1 MRSLV
6 TGGAGFIGS
15 HLVDKLLE
23 MGHQVTVVDN
33 ESSICNQKFYWNDEA
48 WNVKADISDAQVI
61 EQVFSCVNE
70 GMPKI
75 DWVFH
80 LAAYSRIQI
89 ALKNPVG
96 CVRTNVLGTTTL
108 LQNARQHGVKAFV
121 NSSTSSS
128 YGLKNEPP
136 LREDMTPDCLNPYSV
151 SKVAAENVCKMYSD
165 LFDLNT
171 VSLRYF
177 NVYGDRQPL
186 VGQYAP
192 VVGLFL
198 EQWKKGEAFTIVGDG
213 EQRRDFTHVDDVV
226 KANIAAAERASDIS
240 GELINV
246 GTGTNYSVNQIA
258 DMICNQY
265 TKNFIPPRPAEAR
278 VTLADISK
286 AKKLLGYIPSIEISD
301 WIDEYTVQ

>member
-33 ESSICNQKFYWNDEA
+33 ESSICNQKFYWNDKA
-48 WNVKADISDAQVI
+48 WNVKADISDAQVM

-108 LQNARQHGVKAFV
+108 LQNAREHGVKAFV

-192 VVGLFL
+192 VIGLFL

-286 AKKLLGYIPSIEISD
+286 AKKLLGYMPSIEISD
-301 WIDEYTVQ
+301 WIDEYKVQ

>member
-33 ESSICNQKFYWNDEA
+33 ESSICNQKFYWNDKA
-48 WNVKADISDAQVI
+48 WNVKADISDAQVM

-108 LQNARQHGVKAFV
+108 LQNAREHGVKAFV

-151 SKVAAENVCKMYSD
+151 SKVAAENMCNMYSD
-165 LFDLNT
+165 LFDLNI
-171 VSLRYF
+171 VNLRYF

-186 VGQYAP
+186 LGQYAP

-226 KANIAAAERASDIS
+226 KANIAAAERASDIR
-240 GELINV
+240 GEIINV
-246 GTGTNYSVNQIA
+246 GTGTNHSVNQIA
-258 DMICNQY
+258 DTICSCY

-286 AKKLLGYIPSIEISD
+286 AKKLLGYMPSIEISD
-301 WIDEYTVQ
+301 WIDEYKVQ